1 MKKHSAAWYA
11 IFAAL
16 VLLSAPRTNDAQT
29 GWVRQFGGIGNAI
42 SYAVVPAPDN
52 SFLVVGDSLTLIME
66 YWLYIFHH
74 VHLFS
79 LAPSGAALWTQTYE
93 FQEGAATAAVPGG
106 EGNFIVVAGAID
118 TSSLLGNCIYLM
130 KVSPQG
136 DTLWTRTYRWPAF
149 HWPEAIAAAQ
159 DGNFLIVADAS
170 GISASGSASG
180 ACFLKIN
187 PSGDTLWTKQYFWPE
202 YRVLRAV
209 ARVSGGGFVVG
220 GYAEAASGQRAFMVR
235 IGEEGDTVWSR
246 VFQTIEGD
254 VSAIARA
261 ADGNFFAAA
270 GGDTTPA
277 CFFKFGPG
285 GDTLWTKTCC
295 RAAGPFSI
303 VQTADNG
310 CIAAGGVIAKI
321 NAAGDTN
328 WTIPQGDS
336 GFSTVAIAPDG
347 NGNYV
352 AARVRA
358 GGGEIRCI
366 IDDKYAK
373 KDSLFVFRLPVRGDT
388 LGRTYSPMSIPSGL
402 AVSPGGTLS
411 WTPAADSAYV
421 FRVACLVSDS
431 GGADTVTFNLF
442 VNCRQRPNNA
452 AFTAPHSRMS
462 PSRLTACTRAAGV
475 TFSVPVETPLLEI
488 VDVRGR
494 SVAKLPVVNNTAVWH
509 DEAFSGIFFAQ
520 VKHGEHR
527 AVVPFFLVR

>member
-1 MKKHSAAWYA
+1 MKKHAAAKYT
-11 IFAAL
+11 ILAAL
-16 VLLSAPRTNDAQT
+16 VLLSAPQTDDAQT
-29 GWVRQFGGIGNAI
+29 GWVRQFGGMGNAI
-42 SYAVVPAPDN
+42 SYAVVPSPDN

-79 LAPSGAALWTQTYE
+79 FAPGGAALWAQTYE
-93 FQEGAATAAVPGG
+93 FQGGATAAVPAGG
-106 EGNFIVVAGAID
+106 GNFIVAAGAID
-118 TSSLLGNCIYLM
+118 TSSFLGNCIYLM

-136 DTLWTRTYRWPAF
+136 DTLWTRTYTWPVF

-170 GISASGSASG
+170 GISASGG
-180 ACFLKIN
+180 AYGVCFLKIN

-202 YRVLRAV
+202 HRVLHAA

-220 GYAEAASGQRAFMVR
+220 GYADAASGQSAFIVR
-235 IGEEGDTVWSR
+235 IGEEGDTIWSR
-246 VFQTIEGD
+246 VFPTIEGD
-254 VSAIARA
+254 VSAIADA

-285 GDTLWTKTCC
+285 GDTLWTKTCG

-303 VQTADNG
+303 VPTADNG
-310 CIAAGGVIAKI
+310 CIAAGGAITKI
-321 NAAGDTN
+321 NSAGDTN

-336 GFSTVAIAPDG
+336 GFSAGAIAPDG
-347 NGNYV
+347 FGNYV

-358 GGGEIRCI
+358 EGGEIRCI

-388 LGRTYSPMSIPSGL
+388 LGRTYSPMSIPSGMT
-402 AVSPGGTLS
+402 VSLGGTLS

-431 GGADTVTFNLF
+431 GGADTATFNLF
-442 VNCRQRPNNA
+442 VNCRRRPNTA
-452 AFTAPHSRMS
+452 AFAAPHSRRF
-462 PSRLTACTRAAGV
+462 PPRLTACARAARV
-475 TFSVPVETPLLEI
+475 TFSVPSETALLEI
-488 VDVRGR
+488 LDVRGR
-494 SVAKLPVVNNTAVWH
+494 SVAQLPVVNNAAVWR
-509 DEAFSGIFFAQ
+509 DAAFSGIFFAQ
-520 VKHGEHR
+520 VKHGEQR
-527 AVVPFFLVR
+527 TVVPFFLVR